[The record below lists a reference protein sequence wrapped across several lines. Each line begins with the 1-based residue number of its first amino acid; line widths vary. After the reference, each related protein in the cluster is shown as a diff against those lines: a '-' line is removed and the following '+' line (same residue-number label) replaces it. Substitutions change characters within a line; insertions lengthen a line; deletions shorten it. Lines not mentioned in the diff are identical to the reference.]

1 MSLEDKISQDYVQ
14 AMKARDSFTS
24 SVLSFLR
31 AQIKNV
37 KVDKRLEQFP
47 DEDVISVIKK
57 QAKQRQDSITQF
69 KAGGRTDLA
78 EKEEKELV
86 ILKKYLPPE
95 MSTEQLKNIV
105 EEVISASGATSIKD
119 MGRVM
124 KDVLGRVAGQA
135 DNQTVGALVK
145 ERLSRN
151 IRLYADFKKYF
162 FGIGYCIYYCKHR
175 FYFLAA

>member
-1 MSLEDKISQDYVQ
+1 MPLEDKINQDYVS

-37 KVDKRLEQFP
+37 KVDKRLEVVP
-47 DEDVISVIKK
+47 DEEVISVIKK
-57 QAKQRQDSITQF
+57 QVKQRLDSITQF
-69 KAGGRTDLA
+69 RSGNRIDLA

-86 ILKKYLPPE
+86 VLRNYLPVE
-95 MSTEQLKNIV
+95 MSAEKLKNIV
-105 EEVISASGATSIKD
+105 EEVLLSSGATSIKD

-124 KDVLGRVAGQA
+124 KEVLARTAGQA

-145 ERLSRN
+145 ERLS
-151 IRLYADFKKYF
+151 KQ
-162 FGIGYCIYYCKHR
+162 
-175 FYFLAA
+175 

>member
-37 KVDKRLEQFP
+37 KVDKRLEAVP
-47 DEDVISVIKK
+47 DEDVIAVIKK
-57 QAKQRQDSITQF
+57 QSKQRLDSIAQF
-69 KAGGRTDLA
+69 KAGGRADLA

-86 ILKKYLPPE
+86 LLKKYLPPE
-95 MSTEQLKNIV
+95 MSTEQLKKII
-105 EEVISASGATSIKD
+105 EEVIAASGAASLKD

-124 KDVLGRVAGQA
+124 KDVLGRTGGQA
-135 DNQTVGALVK
+135 DNQTVSRLVK
-145 ERLSRN
+145 ERLT
-151 IRLYADFKKYF
+151 
-162 FGIGYCIYYCKHR
+162 GI
-175 FYFLAA
+175 

>member
-1 MSLEDKISQDYVQ
+1 MLLEDKISQDYVQ

-37 KVDKRLEQFP
+37 KVDKRLAQVP

-57 QAKQRQDSITQF
+57 QAKQRLDSITQF

-86 ILKKYLPPE
+86 ILKSYLPPE
-95 MSTEQLKNIV
+95 MSQEKLKIIV
-105 EEVISASGATSIKD
+105 EEVIAASGATSIKD

-124 KDVLGRVAGQA
+124 KDVLARTAGQA
-135 DNQTVGALVK
+135 DNQTVGTLVK
-145 ERLSRN
+145 ERLTK
-151 IRLYADFKKYF
+151 I
-162 FGIGYCIYYCKHR
+162 
-175 FYFLAA
+175 

>member
-24 SVLSFLR
+24 SVVSFLR

-37 KVDKRLEQFP
+37 KVDKRLETVP

-57 QAKQRQDSITQF
+57 QVKQRQDSITQF

-86 ILKKYLPPE
+86 ILKNYLPPE
-95 MSTEQLKNIV
+95 MSLEKLKSIV
-105 EEVISASGATSIKD
+105 EEVVTASGAASIKD

-124 KDVLGRVAGQA
+124 KNVLGRVAGQA

-145 ERLSRN
+145 ERLSK
-151 IRLYADFKKYF
+151 I
-162 FGIGYCIYYCKHR
+162 
-175 FYFLAA
+175 

>member
-1 MSLEDKISQDYVQ
+1 MSLEDKINQDYVK

-37 KVDKRLEQFP
+37 KVDKRLETVP

-69 KAGGRTDLA
+69 KAGGRNDLA
-78 EKEEKELV
+78 EKEEKEFIV
-86 ILKKYLPPE
+86 LKSYLPVE
-95 MSTEQLKNIV
+95 MPVEELKAII
-105 EEVISASGATSIKD
+105 EEVISASQAASIKD
-119 MGRVM
+119 MDRVM
-124 KDVLGRVAGQA
+124 KDVLGRTAGRA

-145 ERLSRN
+145 ERLT
-151 IRLYADFKKYF
+151 KT
-162 FGIGYCIYYCKHR
+162 
-175 FYFLAA
+175 

>member
-1 MSLEDKISQDYVQ
+1 MSLEDKISQDYVL

-37 KVDKRLEQFP
+37 KVDKRLETVP

-57 QAKQRQDSITQF
+57 QAKQRLDSITQF
-69 KAGGRTDLA
+69 KAGNRADLA
-78 EKEEKELV
+78 EKEEKELSL
-86 ILKKYLPPE
+86 LKKYLPAE
-95 MSTEQLKNIV
+95 MSAEHLKSIIEAV
-105 EEVISASGATSIKD
+105 VLASGASSIKD

-124 KDVLGRVAGQA
+124 KEVLVRTAGGA

-145 ERLSRN
+145 ERLTQ
-151 IRLYADFKKYF
+151 I
-162 FGIGYCIYYCKHR
+162 
-175 FYFLAA
+175 

>member
-14 AMKARDSFTS
+14 AMKARDSFAS

-37 KVDKRLEQFP
+37 KVDRRLEQVP

-57 QAKQRQDSITQF
+57 QVKQRQDSITQF

-86 ILKKYLPPE
+86 FLKNYLPPE
-95 MSTEQLKNIV
+95 MSPEKLKSIV
-105 EEVISASGATSIKD
+105 EEVVLSSGAASIKD
-119 MGRVM
+119 MGKVM
-124 KDVLGRVAGQA
+124 KDVLARVAGQA
-135 DNQTVGALVK
+135 DNQTVGVLVK
-145 ERLSRN
+145 ERLSK
-151 IRLYADFKKYF
+151 I
-162 FGIGYCIYYCKHR
+162 
-175 FYFLAA
+175 

>member
-1 MSLEDKISQDYVQ
+1 MSLEDKIGQDYVL

-37 KVDKRLEQFP
+37 KVDKRLEAVA

-69 KAGGRTDLA
+69 KAGGRMDLA
-78 EKEEKELV
+78 EKEEKELLV
-86 ILKKYLPPE
+86 LKSYLPPE
-95 MSTEQLKNIV
+95 MSAEKLKGIV
-105 EEVISASGATSIKD
+105 DEVIASSGAASIKD

-124 KDVLGRVAGQA
+124 KEVLGRVAGQA
-135 DNQTVGALVK
+135 DNQAVGALVK
-145 ERLSRN
+145 ERLT
-151 IRLYADFKKYF
+151 KP
-162 FGIGYCIYYCKHR
+162 
-175 FYFLAA
+175 

>member
-1 MSLEDKISQDYVQ
+1 MSLEDKISQDYVL

-37 KVDKRLEQFP
+37 KVDKRLEAVP

-57 QAKQRQDSITQF
+57 QAKQRLDSITQF
-69 KAGGRTDLA
+69 KAGGRIDLA
-78 EKEEKELV
+78 QKEEKESV

-95 MSTEQLKNIV
+95 MPADQLKNII

-124 KDVLGRVAGQA
+124 KDVLARLAGRA

-145 ERLSRN
+145 ECLS
-151 IRLYADFKKYF
+151 KV
-162 FGIGYCIYYCKHR
+162 
-175 FYFLAA
+175 